1 MWWSKAGRIGGFGG
15 GWLEHPRPWHG
26 ARWARLFPSG
36 CLAAHGVAGR
46 LGATKPPDETPP
58 PASPLPCPEAVH
70 SMSVRAHLP
79 ALARLRAPVRDQVR
93 VREEVG
99 RLLCTLDELLHR
111 LKLGLGLGLGLGSG
125 LGLG

>member
-1 MWWSKAGRIGGFGG
+1 MS
-15 GWLEHPRPWHG
+15 
-26 ARWARLFPSG
+26 
-36 CLAAHGVAGR
+36 GR

-79 ALARLRAPVRDQVR
+79 ALACLRAPVRDQVR

-99 RLLCTLDELLHR
+99 RLLRPLDELLHR
-111 LKLGLGLGLGLGSG
+111 LKLGLGLGLVLVLGLGSG
-125 LGLG
+125 